1 MQQDVKKCKDSLAE
15 AKNRFEIEI
24 KRDDNSKWFGQP
36 VRANMD
42 SILYDH
48 GINKSGAFVGDID
61 GYKWLWLVS
70 YADSIVGELMVFSL
84 ASNSRIDRISYH
96 QIKQVYGT
104 IIFFLW
110 DLDGYLS
117 GMLKKR
123 SHLTG
128 NIAKNKRQYQNEWM
142 DFDQYL
148 QLSTSQKIHMIEDHS
163 CKQQMIFN
171 GIRDVEESFAEKN
184 HQYE

>member
-1 MQQDVKKCKDSLAE
+1 MISDHKIEQVRD
-15 AKNRFEIEI
+15 KN
-24 KRDDNSKWFGQP
+24 N
-36 VRANMD
+36 
-42 SILYDH
+42 
-48 GINKSGAFVGDID
+48 
-61 GYKWLWLVS
+61 
-70 YADSIVGELMVFSL
+70 
-84 ASNSRIDRISYH
+84 
-96 QIKQVYGT
+96 
-104 IIFFLW
+104 FFLHA
-110 DLDGYLS
+110 LDGYLS

-148 QLSTSQKIHMIEDHS
+148 QWSISQKIHMIEDHS